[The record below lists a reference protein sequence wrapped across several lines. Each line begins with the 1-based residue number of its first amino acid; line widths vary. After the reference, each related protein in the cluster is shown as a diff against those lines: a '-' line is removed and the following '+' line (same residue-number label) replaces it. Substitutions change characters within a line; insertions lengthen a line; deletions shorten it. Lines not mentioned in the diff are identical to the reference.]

1 MLAPPADL
9 GRFLLDKFF
18 VQPATPVMSPPN
30 LSVHKPTGNCASRY
44 NDCPLMPCRCPRR
57 VLVQFEYLDVDGC
70 EARGCHR
77 DLTWFNRP
85 TRRISLRGM
94 PGHSGQQSAGF
105 QPELR
110 SLRYFCRLTLAKRH
124 RQTQQAVRRL
134 RGRGYLRSSRLI
146 WLKSG
151 QLSRKQLAKDYSGK
165 PPGNLESEAWPN
177 DHLRRS
183 H

>member
-1 MLAPPADL
+1 
-9 GRFLLDKFF
+9 
-18 VQPATPVMSPPN
+18 MSPPN

-44 NDCPLMPCRCPRR
+44 NDCPLMPSRCPCR
-57 VLVQFEYLDVDGC
+57 VLVQFDLDVDGC

-85 TRRISLRGM
+85 TRRISLKGM